1 MARRL
6 VFSFLDTGL
15 LYRAA
20 TLAAI
25 GASDERAVAAA
36 VGRALIMVTARPGG
50 SATITL
56 DGQDVDGSLRSPEV
70 DRSVSFV
77 SAIPE
82 VREQLAAEQQRFAE
96 TGDVVMVGRD
106 IGTVV
111 LPDAEIK
118 IYLTASA
125 ETRARRRHEEHV
137 AASNPS
143 RYDEVLSELRKRDRI
158 DSGRRTSPLRPAED
172 AHILHTDDMTLEKV
186 VDRMAETRRGG
197 AMTGQW
203 IFPIANVL
211 FKGSMGI
218 FADYKVVGRENIPT
232 DGPLIVVPNHLAN
245 IDPAIVAS
253 ALNRPPLFMA
263 KKELFSNP
271 MMRFLLAGYGVHPLD
286 RTGADLAALNWA
298 KSQLVERGRAMILF
312 PEGTRSR
319 NQILQSGKPG
329 VAHLASITDAP
340 VVPFGLTGT
349 SRLQGI
355 VGVVRPTGRAKV
367 EYRRAVQDCPG

>member
-1 MARRL
+1 MPVSGCKVKPTGAWTVWRADVRSIPGKLWQPRSQLGAEWRLPPNRCGLSISTQGFQSGAIMADRRGLPHHEILIRAECESLKVAIDGPVSSGKTTAGSLLARRL
-6 VFSFLDTGL
+6 GFSFLDTGL
-15 LYRAA
+15 MYRAA

-36 VGRALIMVTARPGG
+36 VGCARIMVTARPGG

-56 DGQDVDGSLRSPEV
+56 DGQNVDGSLRSPEV

-111 LPDAEIK
+111 LPDAEVK

-143 RYDEVLSELRKRDRI
+143 GYDEVLSELRKRDRI

-186 VDRMAETRRGG
+186 VDRM
-197 AMTGQW
+197 
-203 IFPIANVL
+203 V
-211 FKGSMGI
+211 K
-218 FADYKVVGRENIPT
+218 
-232 DGPLIVVPNHLAN
+232 
-245 IDPAIVAS
+245 
-253 ALNRPPLFMA
+253 
-263 KKELFSNP
+263 
-271 MMRFLLAGYGVHPLD
+271 
-286 RTGADLAALNWA
+286 
-298 KSQLVERGRAMILF
+298 LVEAAR
-312 PEGTRSR
+312 
-319 NQILQSGKPG
+319 
-329 VAHLASITDAP
+329 
-340 VVPFGLTGT
+340 
-349 SRLQGI
+349 
-355 VGVVRPTGRAKV
+355 
-367 EYRRAVQDCPG
+367 